1 MIYSIYISDRAVK
14 ILPTEYFR
22 PRAYNI
28 AAERAGME
36 FIFSSIAFSWRNWI
50 PPLLCMKYLLFYM

>member
-14 ILPTEYFR
+14 IFLTEYFR

-36 FIFSSIAFSWRNWI
+36 LIFSSVAFS
-50 PPLLCMKYLLFYM
+50 